1 MDKMRQ
7 TIKSILDGQPVS
19 REMLT
24 HVPDLNSEKVMGR
37 ILEILKDVYNQ
48 KMPFNR
54 YLGIDVIDLT
64 LERAIINI
72 TSREELQGNYM
83 QKILHGGVI
92 SSVIDLSGGIIAQAH
107 AIRQMKDVSVGELIL
122 RFGKMSTLN
131 IRVDYLR
138 PGAGKDF
145 RCVSKVIR
153 AGNKVA
159 VAQMELFNDKDELIS
174 MGTGSYLIG

>member
-1 MDKMRQ
+1 MDKIRQ
-7 TIKSILDGQPVS
+7 TITSVLDGQTVS
-19 REMLT
+19 NELLAQI
-24 HVPDLNSEKVMGR
+24 PDLDSEKVMDR
-37 ILEILKDVYNQ
+37 ILDILKEIYNS

-54 YLGIDVIDLT
+54 YLGINVSDLT
-64 LERAIINI
+64 LERAIISI
-72 TSREELQGNYM
+72 STREELQGNYM

-92 SSVIDLSGGIIAQAH
+92 SSVIDLSGRIIAQAH
-107 AIRQMKDVSVGELIL
+107 AMRQMKGVPVGEMIM
-122 RFGKMSTLN
+122 RFAKMSTLN

-159 VAQMELFNDKDELIS
+159 VAQMELFSEKDELIS

>member
-1 MDKMRQ
+1 MDKIRQ
-7 TIKSILDGQPVS
+7 TIKSVLDGQPVS
-19 REMLT
+19 PELLA
-24 HVPDLNSEKVMGR
+24 HVPDLGSDKVMNR
-37 ILEILKDVYNQ
+37 ILDILKDVYNQ

-54 YLGIDVIDLT
+54 YLGIEVTDLS
-64 LERAIINI
+64 LERGI
-72 TSREELQGNYM
+72 TRISSREELQGNYM

-107 AIRQMKDVSVGELIL
+107 AIRQMKDVTVGELIM

-145 RCVSKVIR
+145 KCVSKVIR

-159 VAQMELFNDKDELIS
+159 VAQMELFNDRDELIS

>member
-1 MDKMRQ
+1 MDKIRQ
-7 TIKSILDGQPVS
+7 TIKTVLDGQPVPP
-19 REMLT
+19 ELLM
-24 HVPDLNSEKVMGR
+24 HIPDFSSEKVMNR
-37 ILEILKDVYNQ
+37 ILDILKDVYNQ

-54 YLGIDVIDLT
+54 YLGIEVTDLT
-64 LERAIINI
+64 LERAIIHI
-72 TSREELQGNYM
+72 SSREELQGNYM

-107 AIRQMKDVSVGELIL
+107 AIRKMKDINIGDLIM

-138 PGAGKDF
+138 PGAGKEF

-159 VAQMELFNDKDELIS
+159 VTQMELFNDKDELIS

>member
-1 MDKMRQ
+1 MDKMRNA
-7 TIKSILDGQPVS
+7 IKSILEGNGVS
-19 REMLT
+19 PELLN
-24 HVPDLNSEKVMGR
+24 HVPDFECQPVMNG
-37 ILEILKDVYNQ
+37 ILDILKDVYNN

-54 YLGIDVIDLT
+54 YLGIEVSKLT
-64 LERAIINI
+64 LEQAEIMI
-72 TSREELQGNYM
+72 SSKEELQGNYI

-92 SSVIDLSGGIIAQAH
+92 SSVIDLSGGIIAQSH
-107 AIRQMKDVSVGELIL
+107 AIRQMKDVTVGELVL

-138 PGAGKDF
+138 PGAGMDF
-145 RCVSKVIR
+145 KCISRVIR

-159 VAQMELFNDKDELIS
+159 VTQMEMFNEKGELIS

>member
-1 MDKMRQ
+1 MDKIRQ
-7 TIKSILDGQPVS
+7 TIKSILEGHPVS
-19 REMLT
+19 QEMLA
-24 HVPDLNSEKVMGR
+24 HVPDLNSEKVMNR

-54 YLGIDVIDLT
+54 YLGIDVTDLT
-64 LERAIINI
+64 LEKAVIQIS
-72 TSREELQGNYM
+72 SREELQGNYI